1 MEAPPTERPR
11 TALAV
16 TLVLVI
22 ALAASVVAAMLF
34 LLLDPLEEGTAALND
49 RLEAAGASFTRIPH
63 PPERST
69 IYAADGSV
77 LATLYLDENRKIV
90 GLGKVAPVT
99 RQAVLAIEDDSFYA
113 HGAIN
118 VPSVFRAMVANLIAG
133 RVTQGG
139 STITQQLVKNAVI
152 GSDEQ
157 TFARKFQEAALAIRM
172 ERRYSKDQIL
182 EMYLNEVYFGNGVYG
197 IGTAAQYYFQV
208 PVGKLSLGQSALL
221 AGLISAP
228 EDYNPVTHPKVARI
242 RRNQVLDRMAQLG
255 WADQG
260 KVERAKSHPL
270 DLAQTAGRTVQVVPP
285 FFVHYITQSILDD
298 GRGQFD
304 AFGKTYNQRK
314 HTLFQGGLKIH
325 TTLRPDWQRYAQ
337 EAVNESPAIDK
348 TRGPDVSLVS
358 VDVRTGAIRTM
369 LSGKDYRRD
378 ELDLVW
384 HGRRQTGSAFKPFTL
399 VAAFQN
405 GFTPAKVY
413 SSKSP
418 FCSPLWKS
426 KTGCVSNAEGAGDQG
441 YIDLWTATQDSV
453 NVVFAQLALDVG
465 AEAIVEAART
475 MGVTAPLSAVPSITL
490 GTIDVSTL
498 DMASGYSTL
507 ANNGVHCQP
516 FAITSVVLPE
526 GRKLYQHHPQC
537 KKAIDPEI
545 SHLVTA
551 MLQRVVCCGTGTAA
565 NIGRPIAGKTGTAQD
580 YTNVYFAGYTPQVAT
595 AVWVGF
601 PQGQVP
607 MDSYYGQS
615 VYGGTVAAP
624 IWHSFM
630 VKAVAGMPVEGFP
643 GPPVQRRGTIPNVV
657 GLRSAE
663 AQQIV
668 IDAEFTPL
676 VKKVESSA
684 PANTVLEQSPTGG
697 ATARL
702 GSAVALT
709 VSNGKGKGDGGG
721 PGPTVHVPD
730 VTGLAEKDAVNAL
743 ERSGLV
749 PAVQYEDVSD
759 PKRQGIVLTQSPAV
773 GERVPSGS
781 TVVIVVGQHQ
791 VGPNRR
797 L

>member
-1 MEAPPTERPR
+1 MEAPPREQPR

-22 ALAASVVAAMLF
+22 VLAAGVVAIMLF
-34 LLLDPLEEGTAALND
+34 LLLDPLDAGTAALND
-49 RLEAAGASFTRIPH
+49 RLKAAGASFTRIPH

-90 GLGKVAPVT
+90 GLDKVAPVT
-99 RQAVLAIEDDSFYA
+99 RQAVLAIEDDSFYT

-133 RVTQGG
+133 RITQGG

-152 GSDEQ
+152 GSADQ

-172 ERRYSKDQIL
+172 EQRYSKDQIL

-221 AGLISAP
+221 AGLVSSP
-228 EDYNPVTHPKVARI
+228 EDYNPVTHPKVALA
-242 RRNQVLDRMAQLG
+242 RRDQVLDRMAQLG
-255 WADQG
+255 WIDRD
-260 KVERAKSHPL
+260 KVERAKGQPL
-270 DLAQTAGRTVQVVPP
+270 DLAQTAGRTGQVVQP

-298 GRGQFD
+298 DRGQFD
-304 AFGKTYNQRK
+304 AFGKTYSQRK
-314 HTLFQGGLKIH
+314 HTLFQGGLKVY

-337 EAVNESPAIDK
+337 EAVNASPAIDRSK
-348 TRGPDVSLVS
+348 GPDVSLVS

-378 ELDLVW
+378 QLDLVW

-418 FCSPLWKS
+418 FCSPLWRS
-426 KTGCVSNAEGAGDQG
+426 ETGCVSNAEGAGDRG
-441 YIDLWTATQDSV
+441 YIDLWSATQNSV

-465 AEAIVEAART
+465 AEAIVEAARK

-507 ANNGVHCQP
+507 ANDGVHCQP
-516 FAITSVVLPE
+516 FAITRVVLPE

-537 KKAIDPEI
+537 KKAIDPAI
-545 SHLVTA
+545 AHLVTA

-565 NIGRPIAGKTGTAQD
+565 NFGRPIAGKTGTAQD

-607 MDSYYGQS
+607 MDSYYGGS
-615 VYGGTVAAP
+615 VFGGTVAAP

-630 VKAVAGMPVEGFP
+630 VKAMAGMPVEGFP
-643 GPPVQRRGTIPNVV
+643 GPPALPGGTIPNVV
-657 GLRSAE
+657 GLRSLE

-668 IDAEFTPL
+668 IDAEFTPI
-676 VKKVESSA
+676 VKKVDSSA
-684 PANTVLEQSPTGG
+684 PVNTVLEQAPPGD
-697 ATARL
+697 ATATL
-702 GSAVALT
+702 GSGVTLT
-709 VSNGKGKGDGGG
+709 VSNGKGRGGG
-721 PGPTVHVPD
+721 GGTGPPVYVPA
-730 VTGLAEKDAVNAL
+730 VIGLVEKDAVKAL
-743 ERSGLV
+743 EASGLV
-749 PAVQYEDVSD
+749 PAVQYVDVTD
-759 PKRQGIVLTQSPAV
+759 PKQQGIVLTQSPAA
-773 GERVPSGS
+773 GERVRSGT
-781 TVVIVVGQHQ
+781 TVVIVVGQHAG
-791 VGPNRR
+791 GPQRR

>member
-1 MEAPPTERPR
+1 MEAPPREQPR

-16 TLVLVI
+16 TLAIVI
-22 ALAASVVAAMLF
+22 VLAAGVVAIMLF
-34 LLLDPLEEGTAALND
+34 LLLDPLDAGTAALND
-49 RLEAAGASFTRIPH
+49 RLKAAGASFTRIPH

-90 GLGKVAPVT
+90 GLDKVAPVT
-99 RQAVLAIEDDSFYA
+99 RQAVLAIEDDSFYT

-133 RVTQGG
+133 RITQGG

-152 GSDEQ
+152 GSDDQ

-172 ERRYSKDQIL
+172 EQQYSKDQIL

-208 PVGKLSLGQSALL
+208 PVSKLSLGQSALL

-228 EDYNPVTHPKVARI
+228 EDYNPVTHPKVALA
-242 RRNQVLDRMAQLG
+242 RRDQVLDRMAQLG
-255 WADQG
+255 WIEGD
-260 KVERAKSHPL
+260 KVERAKGQSL
-270 DLAQTAGRTVQVVPP
+270 DLAQTAGQTGQVVQP

-298 GRGQFD
+298 DRGQFD
-304 AFGKTYNQRK
+304 AFGKTYGQRK
-314 HTLFQGGLKIH
+314 HTLFQGGLKVY

-337 EAVNESPAIDK
+337 EAVNASSAIDRAK
-348 TRGPDVSLVS
+348 GPDVSLVS

-369 LSGKDYRRD
+369 LSGKDYQRD
-378 ELDLVW
+378 QLDLVW

-418 FCSPLWKS
+418 FCSPLWRS
-426 KTGCVSNAEGAGDQG
+426 ETGCVSNAEGAGDRG

-465 AEAIVEAART
+465 AEAIVEAARK

-490 GTIDVSTL
+490 GTNDVSTL

-507 ANNGVHCQP
+507 ANDGVHCEP
-516 FAITSVVLPE
+516 FAITRVVLPE

-537 KKAIDPEI
+537 KKAIDPGI
-545 SHLVTA
+545 AHLVTA

-607 MDSYYGQS
+607 MDSYYGGS
-615 VYGGTVAAP
+615 VFGGTVAAP
-624 IWHSFM
+624 IWHNFM
-630 VKAVAGMPVEGFP
+630 VKAMAGMPVEGFP
-643 GPPVQRRGTIPNVV
+643 GPPAQPGGTIPNVV
-657 GLRSAE
+657 GLLSAK
-663 AQQIV
+663 AQQIL
-668 IDAEFTPL
+668 IDAKFTPI
-676 VKKVESSA
+676 VKKVDSPA
-684 PANTVLEQSPTGG
+684 PVNTVLEQAPPGG
-697 ATARL
+697 ATATL
-702 GSAVALT
+702 GSGVTLT
-709 VSNGKGKGDGGG
+709 VSSGKGQGGG
-721 PGPTVHVPD
+721 GGTGPPVYVPA
-730 VTGLAEKDAVNAL
+730 VIGLAEKDAVKAL
-743 ERSGLV
+743 EASGLV
-749 PAVQYEDVSD
+749 PAVQYVDVTD
-759 PKRQGIVLTQSPAV
+759 PKQQGIVLTQSPAA
-773 GERVPSGS
+773 GERVRSGT
-781 TVVIVVGQHQ
+781 TVVIVVGQRAG
-791 VGPNRR
+791 GPHRR